1 MFGFSLGKLLV
12 AALAILAVWY
22 GFKLLSKEEES
33 PEVAASKKNAS
44 VSADAEDLIK
54 CEVCGAYVATATA
67 QNCGGEGCPYP
78 V

>member
-22 GFKLLSKEEES
+22 GFKLLSKDEES
-33 PEVAASKKNAS
+33 PEVSASKKNTS
-44 VSADAEDLIK
+44 VGTDAEDLVK

-67 QNCGGEGCPYP
+67 QNCGHEGCPYS